1 MNHEDVNHED
11 VWFEMLAETAP
22 LIEESAA
29 SSCFKSRMYS
39 RLIEAQEQVGPL
51 APLDETSKA
60 GVKLCVFE
68 RIMTVAPSEALQT
81 FQYCKICHARVL
93 GERVENAHIF
103 WPHCPYSEFQP
114 R

>member
-1 MNHEDVNHED
+1 MNHEDVNHEDVNHED

-68 RIMTVAPSEALQT
+68 RIMTVAPSEALQQAGWNHLSWGPVGRT
-81 FQYCKICHARVL
+81 L
-93 GERVENAHIF
+93 
-103 WPHCPYSEFQP
+103 QP
-114 R
+114 TLAT